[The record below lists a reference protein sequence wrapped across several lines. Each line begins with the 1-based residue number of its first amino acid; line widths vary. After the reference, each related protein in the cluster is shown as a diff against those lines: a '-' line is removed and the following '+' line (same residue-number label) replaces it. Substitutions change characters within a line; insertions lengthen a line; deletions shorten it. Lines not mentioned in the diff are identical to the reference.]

1 MEGKAG
7 CDIAITKVSVSP
19 AWSSGPGMTLQSCPR
34 FGQSGQA
41 FVSLLSLVS
50 TNHWMQALGKRYDL
64 NQMALFSQG
73 QFPEMT
79 ECH

>member
-41 FVSLLSLVS
+41 FVSLLSLGINQS
-50 TNHWMQALGKRYDL
+50 LDAGLGK
-64 NQMALFSQG
+64 
-73 QFPEMT
+73 EI
-79 ECH
+79 